1 MDERKKNV
9 FLLENVSF
17 EKVIEGRFL
26 KEYSR

>member
-1 MDERKKNV
+1 MNERKKNV